1 MSDFGPLL
9 GEERKSDFGDVR
21 AAVDPF
27 RKWVRSKIFRSLD
40 REAFQAMSLGRY
52 SAAS

>member
-1 MSDFGPLL
+1 MSVDRVDRKGPID
-9 GEERKSDFGDVR
+9 GQHD
-21 AAVDPF
+21 AIDPF
-27 RKWVRSKIFRSLD
+27 RKWVPSKIFRSLD